1 MHIETRIPVLQG
13 LTFDH
18 ALMWF
23 SELNQ
28 RGILFHPDDDPAQ
41 IVTISTGMRT
51 FSDVEISQARSIVAS
66 LFQELGDVVYE
77 AAYPVFQNSLG
88 LQLDA

>member
-1 MHIETRIPVLQG
+1 MQG

-18 ALMWF
+18 AVMWF

-41 IVTISTGMRT
+41 IVTIATGKRT
-51 FSDVEISQARSIVAS
+51 FSDVEISQARFVVDA
-66 LFQELGDVVYE
+66 LFQELGDGVYE
-77 AAYPVFQNSLG
+77 AAYPVFQTALG

>member
-1 MHIETRIPVLQG
+1 MQNQSRIPVLQE

-41 IVTISTGMRT
+41 IVTITTGERT
-51 FSDVEISQARSIVAS
+51 FSDVEICQARSAIGN
-66 LFQELGDVVYE
+66 LFLELGDAVYE
-77 AAYPVFQNSLG
+77 AAYPVFQNALG
-88 LQLDA
+88 LRLDA